1 MFNIG
6 AGEWLL
12 LAVLGVILVGPDRLP
27 RVASDGAKLLRRFKE
42 LTSAATHELREN
54 LGPGFEDLN
63 VTDLHP
69 KRFIMKTINEGVE
82 SAVPMN
88 ELREIR
94 DIAKEAK
101 IDPDLL

>member
-27 RVASDGAKLLRRFKE
+27 QVASDAAKLIGRLKE
-42 LTSAATHELREN
+42 LTSVATHELREN

-82 SAVPMN
+82 GAVPMN

-94 DIAKEAK
+94 DLTKEAK